1 MCKTINHENGYRDD
15 VLSAFRRINNLNLN
29 LYHYTSIDMR
39 NINQHNKI
47 YINMENEKR
56 YRLIHV
62 AIILNIVLWT
72 RFIIPQLF
80 DIFRN
85 SIDHVENI

>member
-1 MCKTINHENGYRDD
+1 
-15 VLSAFRRINNLNLN
+15 
-29 LYHYTSIDMR
+29 
-39 NINQHNKI
+39 
-47 YINMENEKR
+47 MENEKR
-56 YRLIHV
+56 YRLIYV